1 MLNNNNNYNSNACAF
16 AGEIVSY
23 LYDEAG
29 AKEKIEFETH
39 LNDCAT
45 CADELSGFGFVRSS
59 IQEWRSEE
67 IFALEMPALEIP
79 VLEAKKA
86 DIQAKTGSWLDG
98 LRRLFS
104 LSPKMAFGSVAF
116 AALLVCAG
124 LTFIILNYSGNETI
138 AEVGNPDSDN
148 IIASNKSNTSIE
160 KIISMPPDTPV
171 PDSVKTDTA
180 NNQANEKLQPFKKD
194 SSVKVSNNLPK
205 NKLGAPKLNN
215 SEASANNLYKKNK
228 TNNVQKREVPKLSD
242 FDEEED
248 ESLRLADLFA
258 EIDTE

>member
-1 MLNNNNNYNSNACAF
+1 MLNNNHHNSNACAF
-16 AGEIVSY
+16 AGQIVSY

-29 AKEKIEFETH
+29 AKEKTEFETH

-79 VLEAKKA
+79 VLAAQKS
-86 DIQAKTGSWLDG
+86 DIPAETGSWLDG

-116 AALLVCAG
+116 AALVVCAG
-124 LTFIILNYSGNETI
+124 LTLIILNYSGNETI
-138 AEVGNPDSDN
+138 AEVGAPDSDK
-148 IIASNKSNTSIE
+148 ILASNKSNSSIE
-160 KIISMPPDTPV
+160 KNVLPQDKPV
-171 PDSVKTDTA
+171 PDVVKTDTA

-194 SSVKVSNNLPK
+194 SSVKASNNLPK
-205 NKLGAPKLNN
+205 NKTGVPKLSN

-228 TNNVQKREVPKLSD
+228 TNNVQKNEVPKLSD